1 MESFNNILKSF
12 IVIKEMLADRKIDC
26 ENLTNISNLELET
39 IYKTSSIF
47 EITVNADFK
56 IIYYVNSKFKLTDLK
71 KYLQNDQ
78 DTDKRILLVIK
89 DKVTTVNSRNI
100 VEGMS
105 IHIEVFSIKELQFN
119 VSRHMYVPKHEIV
132 KEKMR

>member
-89 DKVTTVNSRNI
+89 
-100 VEGMS
+100 E
-105 IHIEVFSIKELQFN
+105 FQFKELQ
-119 VSRHMYVPKHEIV
+119 
-132 KEKMR
+132 